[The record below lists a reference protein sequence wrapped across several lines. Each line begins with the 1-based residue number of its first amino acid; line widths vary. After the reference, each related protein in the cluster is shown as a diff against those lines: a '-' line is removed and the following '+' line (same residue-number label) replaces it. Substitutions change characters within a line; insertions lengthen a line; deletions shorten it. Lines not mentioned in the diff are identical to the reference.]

1 MILIYNLTE
10 RKLKTIT
17 KHNYEKNSIFKGWN
31 WKKSTKKKK
40 IGLIKVEIKKKYTK
54 TIKEIIKH
62 YFNE

>member
-31 WKKSTKKKK
+31 WKKPTKKKRLGWWK
-40 IGLIKVEIKKKYTK
+40 LKLKKKYTK